1 MTTVSADSA
10 LLQLPD
16 HVEDKVPL
24 HADHSMIVKF
34 DKRDAAGYQSVRHR
48 LQQFSKDASSVVA
61 ARFSEWLAPVSFC
74 KLMRTLFSADAPK
87 ISAVLHPSTVE

>member
-1 MTTVSADSA
+1 MTAVGADSA

-34 DKRDAAGYQSVRHR
+34 DKRDAPGYRMALDR
-48 LQQFSKDASSVVA
+48 LRQFSKDAPSVVA
-61 ARFSEWLAPVSFC
+61 ARFGG
-74 KLMRTLFSADAPK
+74 
-87 ISAVLHPSTVE
+87 

>member
-1 MTTVSADSA
+1 MTTVDADSA

-34 DKRDAAGYQSVRHR
+34 DMRNAVGYRTALDKLR
-48 LQQFSKDASSVVA
+48 QFSKKAPSVVA
-61 ARFSEWLAPVSFC
+61 ARFSE
-74 KLMRTLFSADAPK
+74 
-87 ISAVLHPSTVE
+87 

>member
-1 MTTVSADSA
+1 MTTVGAESA

-34 DKRDAAGYQSVRHR
+34 DKRDAAGYQSVRNR
-48 LQQFSKDASSVVA
+48 LQQFSKDAPSVVA
-61 ARFSEWLAPVSFC
+61 ARFSE
-74 KLMRTLFSADAPK
+74 
-87 ISAVLHPSTVE
+87 

>member
-1 MTTVSADSA
+1 MTTVDADSA

-34 DKRDAAGYQSVRHR
+34 DARNTAGYRTALDK
-48 LQQFSKDASSVVA
+48 LQQFSKDAPSVVA
-61 ARFSEWLAPVSFC
+61 ARFG
-74 KLMRTLFSADAPK
+74 
-87 ISAVLHPSTVE
+87 H

>member
-1 MTTVSADSA
+1 MTTVDADSA

-34 DKRDAAGYQSVRHR
+34 DTRNAAGYRTALDKLRQ
-48 LQQFSKDASSVVA
+48 LSKDAPAVVA
-61 ARFSEWLAPVSFC
+61 ARFGA
-74 KLMRTLFSADAPK
+74 
-87 ISAVLHPSTVE
+87 